1 MLILLSFLCFPTSI
15 ASFTLPY
22 LYGITSLNLHLPI
35 CCLIFKAEFRNIFPL
50 TKHFPLGQNF
60 SFLLLS
66 CSITLSLYL
75 SVLLITSRIQFIC
88 VYMQV
93 SLYSPIS
100 YNYLPAIYWSIYR
113 SIYMKIYQKAL
124 LNGKLHNSSLTQ
136 LDGNI
141 NSEFTS
147 LQIS

>member
-50 TKHFPLGQNF
+50 IKHFPVEQNF

-75 SVLLITSRIQFIC
+75 SVLLLL
-88 VYMQV
+88 
-93 SLYSPIS
+93 LYSLSVCIFRYHSIHPLVIII
-100 YNYLPAIYWSIYR
+100 YLLSIDLSIDLSIWKFTKKLYWMESCIIAI
-113 SIYMKIYQKAL
+113 
-124 LNGKLHNSSLTQ
+124 
-136 LDGNI
+136 
-141 NSEFTS
+141 
-147 LQIS
+147 